1 MKKIWKVLLCI
12 AIISSM
18 LLTSVLAATNYDY
31 PDIGGFPAKSHE
43 IVGLNNVENARDLGG
58 YEVIIDGQDYRI
70 KDELLFRTGNLH
82 DADVSELIALGVDKV
97 IDLRTNLEILRKP
110 DVKDSDIEYVSI
122 SMLTIPNLF
131 VMETADWKT
140 LLGAITSG
148 IMETW
153 DTNLYRQYI
162 QDPSA
167 YKATQKFFDEI
178 LDSADAG
185 ESVLWHC
192 TAGKDRTGIE
202 AMLLMA
208 ALGFDFETT
217 IKQDF
222 LLTNAF
228 YKDKAEASYRKAYDI
243 LHIKAIANEFYNYEI
258 VKESWLDISM
268 DVMKRMTGESDSN
281 DALKAYLNQYAG
293 VSNKEM
299 ETLRDYYLE
308 PVA

>member
-1 MKKIWKVLLCI
+1 MKKIWKILLCV
-12 AIISSM
+12 AIISSL
-18 LLTSVLAATNYDY
+18 LLTSVLAATSYDY
-31 PDIGGFPAKSHE
+31 PDIGIIPEKSHE
-43 IVGLNNVENARDLGG
+43 IIGLDNVENARDLGG
-58 YEVIIDGQDYRI
+58 YEVTIDGEKYEI
-70 KDELLFRTGNLH
+70 KDNLLFRTGHLH
-82 DADVSELIALGVDKV
+82 DADVNELKTIGVDKV
-97 IDLRTNLEILRKP
+97 IDLRTSLEALRKP
-110 DVKDSDIEYVSI
+110 DVKDEGITYVSN

-167 YKATQKFFDEI
+167 YKATQKFFDEV
-178 LDSADAG
+178 LKSV
-185 ESVLWHC
+185 ESNEQVLWHC

-208 ALGFDFETT
+208 ALGFDYET
-217 IKQDF
+217 IKEDF

-228 YKDKAEASYRKAYDI
+228 YKDAAEESYRKVYDI
-243 LHIKAIANEFYNYEI
+243 LHIKAIANEFYKYEI

-268 DVMKRMTGESDSN
+268 DVMKRMTGESDN
-281 DALKAYLNQYAG
+281 DAALHAYLNKYAG
-293 VSNKEM
+293 VSDEEM
-299 ETLRDYYLE
+299 GQLREYYLE

>member
-18 LLTSVLAATNYDY
+18 LLTSVLAATSYDY
-31 PDIGGFPAKSHE
+31 PDIGEFPAKTHE

-58 YEVIIDGQDYRI
+58 YEVTIEGQKLRI
-70 KDELLFRTGNLH
+70 KDKLLFRTGNLH
-82 DADVSELIALGVDKV
+82 DADVDELIALGVDKD
-97 IDLRTNLEILRKP
+97 IDLRTNLEVLRKP
-110 DVKDSDIEYVSI
+110 DVKDDRIKYVPI
-122 SMLTIPNLF
+122 SMLTIPNLL
-131 VMETADWKT
+131 VMETADWRT

-167 YKATQKFFDEI
+167 YKATQKFFDEV
-178 LDSADAG
+178 LDSAAKN

-208 ALGFDFETT
+208 ALGFDYKT
-217 IKQDF
+217 IEEDF

-228 YKDKAEASYRKAYDI
+228 YKEKAEASYRKAYDI

-258 VKESWLDISM
+258 VKESWLGISM
-268 DVMKRMTGESDSN
+268 DVMKRMTGESDNN
-281 DALKAYLNQYAG
+281 DALKAYLNKYAG
-293 VSNKEM
+293 VSDEEM
-299 ETLRDYYLE
+299 ETLRAYYLE
-308 PVA
+308 SAA